1 MTATIVREA
10 TVQDVPAIREMRARN
25 EREFIG
31 YVEQPVNVTWFVAVT
46 DHPVACAA
54 VNIGP
59 ERKVIITDLHDDGS
73 YAGRRGL
80 ASLLNDALESRAKL
94 FVSVPFD
101 RPELR
106 RVLERRGIV
115 FKAWHGEYHPA

>member
-1 MTATIVREA
+1 MSAVVREA
-10 TVQDVPAIREMRARN
+10 TLHDTAAIRTMRARN

-59 ERKVIITDLHDDGS
+59 NRKVIITDLHDDGS

-80 ASLLNDALESRAKL
+80 LALLRDALESRAKL

-115 FKAWHGEYHPA
+115 FKAWHGEYDPA